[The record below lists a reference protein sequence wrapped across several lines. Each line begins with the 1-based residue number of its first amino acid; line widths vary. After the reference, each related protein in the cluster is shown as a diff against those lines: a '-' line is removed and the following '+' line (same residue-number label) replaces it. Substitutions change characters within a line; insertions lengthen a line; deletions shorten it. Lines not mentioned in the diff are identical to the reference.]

1 MALAPLARGV
11 VRPREEDS
19 DDELPQHE
27 RQRLRVE
34 LDEAYARNTMP
45 YYGRSRRYGRY
56 KRRYKRKRGGGRSF
70 NIAKLRW
77 LVNPN
82 NDGKRPWFNRRTRQW
97 EARMS
102 DTTRDDYGETWAAAD
117 RAQKMARLRDGYR
130 GLGDYR
136 DYLKYVPRAIGGAYG
151 AYTGG
156 LPGAARG
163 WNLGAGVS
171 KFIGWG
177 DYQDASSSA
186 YGPTV
191 DNQLL
196 PGGNAPIS
204 VNADPTN
211 KTGDLFFT
219 HTEFITNIYNTS
231 TGFENRAFPLNPG
244 MKETFPFL
252 SQLAKNFTMYEFHGL
267 IFEYRPTSGEF
278 GSASNALGKIIMATD
293 YDPDSPPFVTS
304 QNMENY
310 DYATSCKPS
319 VGMRHGVET
328 APNQSATKMQYI
340 RTIDG
345 TRDKIFTDIG
355 LFQIATDGLP
365 TAGAGAIGELWV
377 TYCVK
382 LSRSQIL
389 PLEDNMVGCFRMA
402 GLVHTTSPFSNYPIF
417 ETDTRIIMENH
428 VGGSGVVL
436 KEPDSME
443 FPESTTG
450 GTYLIMFTANSTSN
464 DHTMQY
470 SMTSTHRI
478 EHIHTF
484 VNNSGTAYGS
494 SFHAP
499 VTGDTTTH
507 HVNAFM
513 VKILPQTSGNLP
525 PSIKWALTLTGGTT
539 DIYGTC
545 IITRCSCEQE
555 NNVPLV

>member
-11 VRPREEDS
+11 VREREEDS
-19 DDELPQHE
+19 DDELPRHE

-34 LDEAYARNTMP
+34 LDEAYARNQMP

-56 KRRYKRKRGGGRSF
+56 RRRYKRKRGGGRSF

-77 LVNPN
+77 LVNPA

-102 DTTRDDYGETWAAAD
+102 NATRDDYGETWAAAD
-117 RAQKMARLRDGYR
+117 RDQKMARLRDGYR

-177 DYQDASSSA
+177 DYHDASSSA

-196 PGGNAPIS
+196 PGGNPPIS
-204 VNADPTN
+204 VNTDPTN

-219 HTEFITNIYNTS
+219 HTEFITNIYNDS
-231 TGFENRAFPLNPG
+231 IGFQNRSFPLNPG

-293 YDPDSPPFVTS
+293 YDPDSSPFISS

-340 RTIDG
+340 RT
-345 TRDKIFTDIG
+345 TETARDKIFTDIG
-355 LFQIATDGLP
+355 LFQLATDGLP
-365 TAGAGAIGELWV
+365 STGVGAIGELWV

-389 PLEDNMVGCFRMA
+389 PLEDRNINCARWVGDFHFGSFGPFGWNRAISENSIGDA
-402 GLVHTTSPFSNYPIF
+402 GLTI
-417 ETDTRIIMENH
+417 TDDTIT
-428 VGGSGVVL
+428 
-436 KEPDSME
+436 
-443 FPESTTG
+443 FPETASG
-450 GTYLIMFTANSTSN
+450 GTYMLIQYVMGAVSFDINTNVTASSNRITQLNLFTDFSGVYNTYQAVAPTTT
-464 DHTMQY
+464 D
-470 SMTSTHRI
+470 TSTTYISIRI
-478 EHIHTF
+478 FKVEPDI
-484 VNNSGTAYGS
+484 
-494 SFHAP
+494 
-499 VTGDTTTH
+499 
-507 HVNAFM
+507 
-513 VKILPQTSGNLP
+513 
-525 PSIKWALTLTGGTT
+525 TLTGSAPALQLTMAAT
-539 DIYGTC
+539 PTSFPSRVNC
-545 IITRCSCEQE
+545 IVTRCSCDPSM
-555 NNVPLV
+555 NKNL